1 MKKDFRFRSLFK
13 NYCFVLMILLMV
25 GGCASPNLPPT
36 PLPTPLPPTQTP
48 MPLRTLEEVD
58 CRSPKPSFIE
68 VKCYDLIVPENRALS
83 DSPTIRLHVAIYKS
97 TSTEVA
103 PDPIVYLSGGP
114 GEAAIA
120 SISSGGL
127 GFKAFRDNRDLI
139 VFDQR
144 GTGNSQPMLDCPEI
158 FAATV
163 GTMGQNL
170 SLEDANLRDKQAF
183 QACHD
188 RLVKE
193 GIDLSAYTSVA
204 SAQDAEDLR
213 RALGIEKWNIYGG
226 SYGTRLALTIM
237 RDFPNGIRSAVL
249 DSVLPPQV
257 NLYNVNYIATQG
269 AFDHLFARCDADKK
283 CSNAYPDLKKT
294 FFDLVTKL
302 DAEPITVRAR
312 LSGSSGEK
320 DRVINGGD
328 FLSIFQGML
337 FSDSAIPFIPKMIA
351 DTANGDYTLLTKN
364 AGFIFDPAGFAEGMG
379 ASVNCSDESPL
390 SPPII
395 EPSDI
400 DKINSRFATYML
412 SWVQTRYEICLFW
425 GVEKGNP
432 IESRPVISDIP
443 TLILAGEFDPATP
456 PAWSQLAAETL
467 SHSYYFEFPN
477 IGHAVTSS
485 DVSTNGC
492 ASNLVNS
499 FYDSPNTTPD
509 STCVSKIKV
518 RGFIT
523 P

>member
-13 NYCFVLMILLMV
+13 NYCFVLIILLMV
-25 GGCASPNLPPT
+25 GGCASPNLTPT

-58 CRSPKPSFIE
+58 CRSPKPPFID
-68 VKCYDLIVPENRALS
+68 VKCYDLIVPENRGRA

-97 TSTEVA
+97 TSAEVA
-103 PDPIVYLSGGP
+103 PDPIVFLSGGP
-114 GEAAIA
+114 GQAAIA
-120 SISSGGL
+120 NFSSGGL
-127 GFKAFRDNRDLI
+127 GFRAFRDNRDLI

-144 GTGNSQPMLDCPEI
+144 GTGNSQPVLDCPET
-158 FAATV
+158 FTATV
-163 GTMGQNL
+163 ETMGQNL
-170 SLEDANLRDKQAF
+170 SLEDSNLRDTQAF

-193 GIDLSAYTSVA
+193 GIDLSAYTSAA

-213 RALGIEKWNIYGG
+213 HALGIEQWNIYGI

-257 NLYNVNYIATQG
+257 NLNNVRYIDTQG
-269 AFDHLFARCDADKK
+269 ALDHLFARCEADKK
-283 CSNAYPDLKKT
+283 CNETYPDLKKT
-294 FFDLVTKL
+294 FSDLVTKL
-302 DAEPITVRAR
+302 DAEPITVRIR
-312 LSGSSGEK
+312 LPGSGGEN

-328 FLSIFQGML
+328 FFGIIRQML
-337 FSDSAIPFIPKMIA
+337 FFDSLIPSIPMTIA
-351 DTANGDYTLLTKN
+351 DTANKDYTSLTKA
-364 AGFIFDPAGFAEGMG
+364 AGIIFDSTFFAEGMEK
-379 ASVNCSDESPL
+379 SVTCFDESPL

-395 EPSDI
+395 EPGDVE
-400 DKINSRFATYML
+400 KINPELANIAL
-412 SWVQTRYEICLFW
+412 SSVQTRYEVCLFW

-432 IESRPVISDIP
+432 IESQPVTSDIP
-443 TLILAGEFDPATP
+443 TLILSGEFDHATP

-492 ASNLVNS
+492 VSNLVNS

>member
-13 NYCFVLMILLMV
+13 NYCFVLIILLMV
-25 GGCASPNLPPT
+25 GGCASPNLTPT

-58 CRSPKPSFIE
+58 CRSPKPPFID
-68 VKCYDLIVPENRALS
+68 VKCYDLIVPENRGRA

-97 TSTEVA
+97 TSAEVA
-103 PDPIVYLSGGP
+103 PDPIVFLSGGP
-114 GEAAIA
+114 GQAAIA
-120 SISSGGL
+120 NFSSGGL
-127 GFKAFRDNRDLI
+127 GFRAFRDNRDLI

-144 GTGNSQPMLDCPEI
+144 GTGNSQPVLDCPET
-158 FAATV
+158 FTATV
-163 GTMGQNL
+163 ETMGQNL
-170 SLEDANLRDKQAF
+170 SLEDSNLRDTQAF

-193 GIDLSAYTSVA
+193 GIDLSAYTSAA

-213 RALGIEKWNIYGG
+213 RALGIEKWNIYGV

-257 NLYNVNYIATQG
+257 NLNNVRYIDTQG
-269 AFDHLFARCDADKK
+269 ALDHLFARCEADKK
-283 CSNAYPDLKKT
+283 CNDTYPDLKKM

-302 DAEPITVRAR
+302 DSDPITVRVR
-312 LSGSSGEK
+312 LSSSSGEK
-320 DRVINGGD
+320 DRVINGREFID
-328 FLSIFQGML
+328 IIHLML
-337 FSDSAIPFIPKMIA
+337 YSDGAIPYIPITIA
-351 DTANGDYTLLTKN
+351 DTANGDYTLLTKA
-364 AGFIFDPAGFAEGMG
+364 AGIMFDPTFFAEGMG
-379 ASVNCSDESPL
+379 TSVNCSDESPL

-395 EPSDI
+395 EPSDVE
-400 DKINSRFATYML
+400 KINPGLANNAL
-412 SWVQTRYEICLFW
+412 SSVKTHYEICLLW

-432 IESRPVISDIP
+432 IESQPVTSDIP

-456 PAWSQLAAETL
+456 PAWSQLAAKTL
-467 SHSYYFEFPN
+467 SHSYYFEFQN
-477 IGHAVTSS
+477 IGHSVAVS

-492 ASNLVNS
+492 VSNLVKS
-499 FYDSPNTTPD
+499 FYENPNTAPD
-509 STCVSKIKV
+509 STCFSKIIV